1 MVQFMCDVLNERA
14 GAYRNPSSTMRSSH
28 STTNQPGRAYGASR
42 GGTATSSGRGGY
54 QNYSPRITQSTQK
67 SEESSAMLTVSYV

>member
-28 STTNQPGRAYGASR
+28 STTNQSGRAYGASR
-42 GGTATSSGRGGY
+42 GGSATSSGRGGY
-54 QNYSPRITQSTQK
+54 QNDSPKTTQSTQK
-67 SEESSAMLTVSYV
+67 SEESSVMLTVSYV